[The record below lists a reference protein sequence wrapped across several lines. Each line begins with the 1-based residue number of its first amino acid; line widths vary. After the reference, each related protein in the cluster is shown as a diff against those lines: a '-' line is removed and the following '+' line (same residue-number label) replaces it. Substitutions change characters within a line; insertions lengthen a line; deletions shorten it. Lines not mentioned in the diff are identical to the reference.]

1 MLDPGMKAAR
11 TLPFLLLLASLGA
24 AVKTDV
30 APPLGNVGLARLSA
44 LLPLQGQNVTI
55 MEKRPSLSTVDLRM
69 RVERVGGSAD
79 ALYQVIVSASRGVR
93 APYDPRLGISEEDYR
108 RYLVFQEVLVSSS
121 KTARLAL
128 TRDSGRVV
136 FGSNPALNNVLDGLS
151 INLRTGELRGPEGYS
166 ALPTPVVPSTA
177 PDRVLPVRSGFQWKL
192 LGSDATAGNGVRA
205 TLNLLELES
214 GLIILNYS
222 RTSMINRKL
231 TEGEII
237 IGYDR

>member
-1 MLDPGMKAAR
+1 MKAAR
-11 TLPFLLLLASLGA
+11 SLPFLLLVVSLGTA
-24 AVKTDV
+24 AKSVA
-30 APPLGNVGLARLSA
+30 APPLNSGGLVRLA
-44 LLPLQGQNVTI
+44 GMLPVSGQIVTV
-55 MEKRPSLSTVDLRM
+55 MEKRPSLSTIDLRM
-69 RVERVGGSAD
+69 RVERVGGSPE

-108 RYLVFQEVLVSSS
+108 RYLVFQEVLVSTTKSV
-121 KTARLAL
+121 RLGL
-128 TRDSGRVV
+128 LRDANRVV
-136 FGSNPALNNVLDGLS
+136 FGNTPGLQNVLDGLS
-151 INLRTGELRGPEGYS
+151 INLRTGELRGPEGYG
-166 ALPTPVVPSTA
+166 ALPTLVVPSTA

-192 LGSDATAGNGVRA
+192 LGSDATAGNGVKA

-222 RTSMINRKL
+222 RTSMINRRL

>member
-1 MLDPGMKAAR
+1 MKAAR
-11 TLPFLLLLASLGA
+11 LLPSVLLLASLGT
-24 AVKTDV
+24 AVKTDA
-30 APPLGNVGLARLSA
+30 APPLTGVGLSRLSA
-44 LLPLQGQNVTI
+44 LLPLQGQTVTV

-69 RVERVGGSAD
+69 RVERVGGSPE
-79 ALYQVIVSASRGVR
+79 ALYQVIVSASKGVR

-108 RYLVFQEVLVSSS
+108 RYLVFQEVLVSTS
-121 KTARLAL
+121 KNVRLAL
-128 TRDSGRVV
+128 TRDSSRVQ
-136 FGSNPALNNVLDGLS
+136 FGNTPGLNNVLDGLS

-166 ALPTPVVPSTA
+166 ALPTLVVPSTA
-177 PDRVLPVRSGFQWKL
+177 PDRVLPVRNGFQWKL

-222 RTSMINRKL
+222 RTSMINRRL